1 MNWMKKSGWQGATVG
16 NRLTGPGLAPGLVS
30 VMMLVGMLMGM
41 LMGMLVA
48 GMVSCRDPSDW
59 YPCGTV
65 ELAGH
70 YELESLGTKSLYAT
84 VRISNTGGSVISRS
98 TIGLRATTD
107 SGCYHT
113 SAVSEMRI
121 LPGKAIWTTLTIP
134 YAGLAEVLI
143 EDGLVVQQ
151 GYFE

>member
-1 MNWMKKSGWQGATVG
+1 
-16 NRLTGPGLAPGLVS
+16 APGLGLASGLVILVVLFA
-30 VMMLVGMLMGM
+30 VMS
-41 LMGMLVA
+41 
-48 GMVSCRDPSDW
+48 SCRDPSDW

-107 SGCYHT
+107 SGCYYAT
-113 SAVSEMRI
+113 VVREMRI
-121 LPGKAIWTTLTIP
+121 LPGTAIWTTLTIP
-134 YAGLAEVLI
+134 YASPAELLI
-143 EDGLVVQQ
+143 EGGLVVQQ
-151 GYFE
+151 GFFE